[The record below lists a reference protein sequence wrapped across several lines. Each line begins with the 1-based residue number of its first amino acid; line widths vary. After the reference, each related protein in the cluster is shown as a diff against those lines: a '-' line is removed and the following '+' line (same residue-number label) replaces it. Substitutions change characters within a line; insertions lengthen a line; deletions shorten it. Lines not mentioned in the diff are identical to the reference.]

1 MEEFREGSRNDPRIV
16 QVMMM
21 ITKMM
26 MRMMGANKN
35 GKRFYYPLYPVL
47 IKTKT
52 NLSAISRKNHFCSH
66 EIATY

>member
-21 ITKMM
+21 IMKMM

-35 GKRFYYPLYPVL
+35 KKKVLLPPLFCFD
-47 IKTKT
+47 
-52 NLSAISRKNHFCSH
+52 KNKNQFVRNFTQASFLL
-66 EIATY
+66 T